1 MCLSIHQCLK
11 NTNKKVI
18 RQKKVFSQKKKKRQR
33 SRMRVVMRDEG
44 QAGCGT
50 ADERGS
56 AADVLHL
63 LQRYQ
68 DVFYRFHLAS
78 VNGN

>member
-1 MCLSIHQCLK
+1 
-11 NTNKKVI
+11 
-18 RQKKVFSQKKKKRQR
+18 
-33 SRMRVVMRDEG
+33 MRVVMRDEG

>member
-1 MCLSIHQCLK
+1 MSYVK
-11 NTNKKVI
+11 KKVI
-18 RQKKVFSQKKKKRQR
+18 SQKKKQR
-33 SRMRVVMRDEG
+33 SRISILARDED

-56 AADVLHL
+56 SADVLHL
-63 LQRYQ
+63 IQRHR
-68 DVFYRFHLAS
+68 DVFNSFHLAS